1 MRRLYELC
9 GSPTKTWK
17 SLPEGDH
24 NSSVMEDGYFQAIQ
38 IFMESLGSHGS
49 LSKEEIEWIE
59 REPKEKGEEWR
70 AELERKWPNSST
82 VS

>member
-38 IFMESLGSHGS
+38 IFMESLGSHGN
-49 LSKEEIEWIE
+49 LSKEEIERIE
-59 REPKEKGEEWR
+59 RETKEKGEEWR

-82 VS
+82 ES

>member
-38 IFMESLGSHGS
+38 IFMESLGSHGN
-49 LSKEEIEWIE
+49 LSKEEMERIE
-59 REPKEKGEEWR
+59 RETKEKGEEMNR
-70 AELERKWPNSST
+70 G
-82 VS
+82 